1 MDAYKS
7 SSVSQSCDVSQ
18 TAIENA
24 IKNNRNTDSGI
35 LRESLYEAG
44 VTPPPYSN
52 QAHHIVAKNA
62 EKATYSREVLE
73 GLDID
78 LNSASNGILLPS
90 DRTATY
96 VVTESIHNGGHLES
110 YYQYVN
116 EEIRHLES
124 YYQYVNEEILNTLIH
139 INREWETAT
148 DLKTILK
155 NLPES
160 EKSKVKSEICNTLS
174 DIKQELLDGDL
185 IIHN

>member
-44 VTPPPYSN
+44 VTPPPYDN

-62 EKATYSREVLE
+62 EQATYSREVLE
-73 GLDID
+73 SLDID

-90 DRTATY
+90 DRSANY
-96 VVTESIHNGGHLES
+96 AVTETVDNAGHLDS
-110 YYQYVN
+110 YYHYVN
-116 EEIRHLES
+116 KEIRCYLTNYNPIYDNVEN
-124 YYQYVNEEILNTLIH
+124 VG
-139 INREWETAT
+139 A
-148 DLKTILK
+148 ILK
-155 NLPES
+155 ELPEA
-160 EKSKVKSEICNTLS
+160 EKAKIREGICNTLS
-174 DIKQELLDGDL
+174 GIKSALLKGE
-185 IIHN
+185 IKIHN

>member
-52 QAHHIVAKNA
+52 QAHHIVSKNA

-116 EEIRHLES
+116 EEIR
-124 YYQYVNEEILNTLIH
+124 NTLIH
-139 INREWETAT
+139 INPEWETAT